1 MLDSVCINVAT
12 QKRMSGFSENALV
25 KKLNELNSTQQ
36 SIQTLSLWVIHH
48 RKHARTI
55 VQVWQTELIKAKTKK
70 KLMFLYLANDI
81 IQNSKKKGTEFT
93 KAFGG
98 VLITAFTHV
107 SKHADAKTKG
117 AIERMLSIWE
127 ERKIYGADYI
137 KQINNS
143 INKIFE
149 NKSEMEHEQS
159 SENSNKRELPSDESP
174 VAKEVIPKR
183 SRLQELIVEN
193 DDDDYLT
200 LSPRD
205 PPEAEDLAKALLE
218 LENAASSDAVV
229 REKIAS
235 LPPEVQDV
243 SRLDKITDKSTADN
257 LLKIV
262 DEACLLLADYNGRL
276 VAEIDDR
283 RQVARMLTDFIRQQR
298 SLLQESEQK
307 LNNYREKLAR
317 VSEVRK
323 ELKSHIQNLPDLT
336 MLPSVTGGLA
346 PLPSAGDLFS

>member
-1 MLDSVCINVAT
+1 
-12 QKRMSGFSENALV
+12 MSSFSESALT
-25 KKLNELNSTQQ
+25 KKLGELNNSQQ

-55 VQVWQTELIKAKTKK
+55 VQVWQTELIKAKIDK
-70 KLMFLYLANDI
+70 KLTFLYLANDV
-81 IQNSKKKGTEFT
+81 IQNSRKKSTEFT

-107 SKHADAKTKG
+107 AKHADGKTKS
-117 AIERMLSIWE
+117 AIERMLSIWV
-127 ERKIYGADYI
+127 ERSVYEADYI
-137 KQINNS
+137 KQISQSVNKVLKTKNS
-143 INKIFE
+143 KDLVVVGE
-149 NKSEMEHEQS
+149 K
-159 SENSNKRELPSDESP
+159 
-174 VAKEVIPKR
+174 AKENAKIRPEEKDFEPLLKK
-183 SRLQELIVEN
+183 SRLDELIHQTE
-193 DDDDYLT
+193 DDDYLT

-205 PPEAEDLAKALLE
+205 PPDADELAKVLME
-218 LENAASSDAVV
+218 LENSASSDAVV

-235 LPPEVQDV
+235 LPPEVQDI
-243 SRLDKITDKSTADN
+243 SRLERITDRETADR
-257 LLKIV
+257 LSTTV
-262 DEACLLLADYNGRL
+262 DEACLLLAEYNGRL

-283 RQVARMLTDFIRQQR
+283 RQVARMLADFVRQQK

-307 LNNYREKLAR
+307 LANYREKLAK

-346 PLPSAGDLFS
+346 PLPSAGDLFN